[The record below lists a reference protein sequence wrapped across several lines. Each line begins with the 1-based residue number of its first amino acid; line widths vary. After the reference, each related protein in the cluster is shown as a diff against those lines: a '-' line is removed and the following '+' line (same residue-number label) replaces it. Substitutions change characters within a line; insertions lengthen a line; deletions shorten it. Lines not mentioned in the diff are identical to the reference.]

1 VRKELSAK
9 RSAYAAIHTALFTA
23 VMFPAV
29 LFPAVVFPAVLF
41 PAVVFG
47 QASESTPS
55 SSLSGGG
62 STFSAVQDPLSNPQL
77 LERVR
82 SASSRFDAK
91 TLPAVPTARQSLDQ
105 ALSQLR
111 TFLTSSPAQGPL
123 WQRFL
128 KLDTIAEELSQ
139 PTPNLEVLNDIEKTF
154 RQNYYGLEFAQFVN
168 VRETLSKYVQ
178 SQRFGSN
185 PETTF
190 EILRNRL
197 NKLSERM
204 QAPGMLSDANAM
216 HDLAQTVAYLH
227 QGNQLPDV
235 VSSVKSA
242 FSYPNLRVLA
252 SGDFLKRRLA
262 RPVDESNPVNE
273 LILGTTIL
281 GQSVLRG
288 VVSPQLLDSPSNA
301 AVRLNLNADF
311 ASFNRGY
318 NRSVV
323 LNTQG
328 SANIAASESIALT
341 DYGLASLGDTGV
353 DADLKTVINSI
364 EHRLRIVRK
373 IASKQAAKQKPLA
386 DAIGESRLENRIRS
400 QFHEQLNGQLAE
412 ANSKIN
418 SLGAPTLSRLGITK
432 PSRSSWSTTDNLA
445 VQWNIQNG
453 VQLAATSS
461 CPLPMESAG
470 VTVQIH
476 QSALGNLLDPILA
489 GRILR
494 SEDMDGYISQF
505 GDAAKGIPRKEEDG
519 PWAITLNGFQPVELH
534 LDDSRIRFRI
544 RTLKLRKE
552 EQGLNKAAT
561 IEASYRVEIA
571 DGAIQLLRDGDV
583 NVEFSGK
590 EQRGVEA
597 VTLRTFLR
605 SKFEQLF
612 RPELL
617 DKPVRWAERLP
628 DQFRDLQLASL
639 AIDDGWMQL
648 QLR

>member
-1 VRKELSAK
+1 MRKKQLAKLSAYVAI
-9 RSAYAAIHTALFTA
+9 RSALAAVALYPVA
-23 VMFPAV
+23 LCPVA
-29 LFPAVVFPAVLF
+29 
-41 PAVVFG
+41 FG
-47 QASESTPS
+47 QASESAPTS
-55 SSLSGGG
+55 KLTAS
-62 STFSAVQDPLSNPQL
+62 QDPLSNPQL
-77 LERVR
+77 LELVR
-82 SASSRFDAK
+82 SASNRLDAT
-91 TLPAVPTARQSLDQ
+91 TLPQVPTARQSLDQ

-111 TFLTSSPAQGPL
+111 NFLASSPSQGPL

-168 VRETLSKYVQ
+168 VREALSKYVQ

-197 NKLSERM
+197 SKLSERM
-204 QAPGMLSDANAM
+204 QTPGMLSDANAM
-216 HDLAQTVAYLH
+216 HDLAQTVSYLH

-235 VSSVKSA
+235 VSSVKRA
-242 FSYPNLRVLA
+242 FSYPNVRVLA
-252 SGDFLKRRLA
+252 SADFLQRRLA
-262 RPVDESNPVNE
+262 RPVDEANPVNE

-281 GQSVLRG
+281 GQSFLRG
-288 VVSPQLLDSPSNA
+288 MVSPQLLDSPSNA
-301 AVRLNLNADF
+301 AVRLNLNGDF

-341 DYGLASLGDTGV
+341 DSGLAPLGDTGV
-353 DADLKTVINSI
+353 DADLTTVINSI

-373 IASKQAAKQKPLA
+373 IAAKQAAKQKPLA
-386 DAIGESRLENRIRS
+386 DAIGEARLENRIRS
-400 QFHEQLNGQLAE
+400 QFHEQLSGQLAE

-418 SLGAPTLSRLGITK
+418 SLGVPILSRLGITK
-432 PSRSSWSTTDNLA
+432 PSRNSWSTTDNLA

-453 VQLAATSS
+453 VQLGATNS
-461 CPLPMESAG
+461 CPLPMESSG

-476 QSALGNLLDPILA
+476 QSALGNILDPILA
-489 GRILR
+489 GRVLR
-494 SEDMDGYISQF
+494 SEDMDGYVTQF
-505 GDAAKGIPRKEEDG
+505 GDAAKGIPRREQDG
-519 PWAITLNGFQPVELH
+519 SWAITLNGFQPVELH

-552 EQGLNKAAT
+552 DQGLNKAAT
-561 IEASYRVEIA
+561 IEAAYRVEIA
-571 DGAIQLLRDGDV
+571 DGAVQLLRDGDV

-590 EQRGVEA
+590 EQKGVEA

-605 SKFEQLF
+605 NKFEQLF

-617 DKPVRWAERLP
+617 DKPFRWSERLP

>member
-1 VRKELSAK
+1 MRKKQLAK
-9 RSAYAAIHTALFTA
+9 RSAFAAIHKALPHALLPIAALSTAALFTA
-23 VMFPAV
+23 AFPAG
-29 LFPAVVFPAVLF
+29 
-41 PAVVFG
+41 VFG
-47 QASESTPS
+47 QASESAS
-55 SSLSGGG
+55 ESSLSIRQ
-62 STFSAVQDPLSNPQL
+62 STLTPGQDPLSNPQL
-77 LERVR
+77 LELVQ
-82 SASSRFDAK
+82 SASSRLDAK
-91 TLPAVPTARQSLDQ
+91 TLPQVPTARQSLDQ

-111 TFLTSSPAQGPL
+111 NFLASSPSQGPL

-168 VRETLSKYVQ
+168 VREALSKYVQ

-204 QAPGMLSDANAM
+204 QSPGMLSDANAM
-216 HDLAQTVAYLH
+216 HDLAQTVTYLH

-235 VSSVKSA
+235 VSSVKRA
-242 FSYPNLRVLA
+242 FSYPNIRVLA
-252 SGDFLKRRLA
+252 SSDFLQRRLT
-262 RPVDESNPVNE
+262 RPVDEANPVNE

-311 ASFNRGY
+311 ASVNRGY

-328 SANIAASESIALT
+328 SANIAASESIVLT
-341 DYGLASLGDTGV
+341 DYGLASIGDTGV

-364 EHRLRIVRK
+364 EHRLRLVRK
-373 IASKQAAKQKPLA
+373 IAAKQAAKQKPLA

-418 SLGAPTLSRLGITK
+418 SLGVPTLSRLGITK
-432 PSRSSWSTTDNLA
+432 PSRNSWSTTDNLA

-453 VQLAATSS
+453 VQLAATGT
-461 CPLPMESAG
+461 CPLPMESSG

-561 IEASYRVEIA
+561 IEASYRVDIA
-571 DGAIQLLRDGDV
+571 DGAVQLVRDGDV

-605 SKFEQLF
+605 NKFEQLF

-617 DKPVRWAERLP
+617 DKPFRWSERLP
-628 DQFRDLQLASL
+628 DQFRDLQLSSL